1 MDQRTKEWFIC
12 RLGKITASE
21 VVNLMKEHKEPMTEE
36 ELAEWKKA
44 NPKSRVTTKTVPFS
58 DASYTYLNGKVMEN
72 YLPIHSKDITSKNIV
87 EEYVEQH
94 SFSNRATEWGV
105 LMEDSARQRYSE
117 EMGYEVIQVGFIPY
131 PEFPNLAGGS
141 PDGMIREEKGG
152 IEIKCPF
159 TLEKHL
165 QHLLYKTPD
174 ELKENEPEYYW
185 QCYMNMLVTE
195 CDFWDFISYNPY
207 VSRSKQLKVLR
218 IKRNEEEIKL
228 LKERIALAVE
238 YMREQMSKIDNIQ
251 TIIK

>member
-1 MDQRTKEWFIC
+1 MDQRTKEWFIA

-21 VVNLMKEHKEPMTEE
+21 VANLMKEHKEPMTEE
-36 ELAEWKKA
+36 ELAEWKKT

-72 YLPIHSKDITSKNIV
+72 YLPIRSKDITSINIV
-87 EEYVEQH
+87 EEYIEQH
-94 SFSNRATEWGV
+94 AFSNRATEWGV
-105 LMEDSARQRYSE
+105 LMEDSARGRYAE
-117 EMGYEVIQVGFIPY
+117 EMGYEIIQVGFVPY
-131 PEFPNLAGGS
+131 TKFPNLAGGS

-165 QHLLYKTPD
+165 QHLLYTTPED
-174 ELKENEPEYYW
+174 LKENEPEYYW
-185 QCYMNMLVTE
+185 QVYMNMLVTE

-228 LKERIALAVE
+228 LEERLSLAVD
-238 YMREQMSKIDNIQ
+238 YIREQMNKIDKIQ